1 MALINVHRSCALAAS
16 LQFLSSNF
24 SFPFIKKAQIIKFG
38 KQNVSDHHVET
49 PANIESDSL
58 FQLYKTLKLPVDLF
72 DLKAGFTVFNLNEI
86 AFELPY
92 QSASYRPNFFSFL
105 FVKNGSGK
113 YTIDEKT
120 FEVEPHSIYFTNP
133 SNYRTFS
140 WNNIEDVL
148 LITFDETFLKK
159 YIGEEVYADFP
170 FLLTETVRPK
180 VVADPFFEEVGAIN
194 VQLLNEYRKNTPSKY
209 KIIGHLLAVL
219 LFKIKEH
226 IWIDYNPI
234 YEGNRSSRIVISFKR
249 ILEQHYRDL
258 SSGKADLAFR
268 VQDYA
273 NALNLHPNYLSSVIK
288 SKTGKNITTW
298 IAEKTLTEAK
308 SLLQNTAIPIK
319 EISYRLGFA
328 ETAHFSNFFKKYEET
343 SPGSY
348 KKSHQS

>member
-1 MALINVHRSCALAAS
+1 MGHSER
-16 LQFLSSNF
+16 
-24 SFPFIKKAQIIKFG
+24 
-38 KQNVSDHHVET
+38 
-49 PANIESDSL
+49 IESNSL
-58 FQLYKTLKLPVDLF
+58 FQLYQALNLSVELF
-72 DLKAGFTVFNLNEI
+72 DLAEGFTIFNLNEI
-86 AFELPY
+86 GFKLPY
-92 QSASYRPNFFSFL
+92 TSDSFRPNFFSFL
-105 FVKNGSGK
+105 FVKNGKGR
-113 YTIDEKT
+113 YTIDEQT

-140 WNNIEDVL
+140 WTQIDDIL

-159 YIGEEVYADFP
+159 YIGEDVYTDFP
-170 FLLTETVRPK
+170 FLLAETVRPR
-180 VVADPFFEEVGAIN
+180 VVADNFFEEVGAIN
-194 VQLLNEYRKNTPSKY
+194 VEILNEYRKNTTSKY

-234 YEGNRSSRIVISFKR
+234 YEGNRSSQIVISFKR

-288 SKTGKNITTW
+288 SKTGKNITAW

-308 SLLQNTAIPIK
+308 SLLQNADMTIK
-319 EISYRLGFA
+319 EISYKLGFS
-328 ETAHFSNFFKKYEET
+328 ETSHFSNFFKKYEET
-343 SPGSY
+343 SPVLY
-348 KKSHQS
+348 RKSHHS